1 MTRHGIVEPS
11 AAGASPPA
19 TDPRA
24 STVNIAADS
33 FTTSLVPYR
42 LDRAQAQRSG
52 LSVSIPTYQSGG
64 CAIGGIGRRS
74 KSP

>member
-1 MTRHGIVEPS
+1 MTRHGMIQRS
-11 AAGASPPA
+11 AAGAPPPA

-33 FTTSLVPYR
+33 CTTSLMPYR
-42 LDRAQAQRSG
+42 LDRAQAQPSG

-64 CAIGGIGRRS
+64 RAIADIGRRS

>member
-1 MTRHGIVEPS
+1 MTRHGMVEPS

-33 FTTSLVPYR
+33 FTTSLVLYR
-42 LDRAQAQRSG
+42 LDCAQTQRSG
-52 LSVSIPTYQSGG
+52 ISVSIPTYQSGG
-64 CAIGGIGRRS
+64 RAIGDIGRRS

>member
-1 MTRHGIVEPS
+1 MTRHGMVEPS

-19 TDPRA
+19 TDARA
-24 STVNIAADS
+24 SIVNIAADS
-33 FTTSLVPYR
+33 LTTSLAPYR
-42 LDRAQAQRSG
+42 LDRAKAQRSG

-64 CAIGGIGRRS
+64 RAIGGIGRRS